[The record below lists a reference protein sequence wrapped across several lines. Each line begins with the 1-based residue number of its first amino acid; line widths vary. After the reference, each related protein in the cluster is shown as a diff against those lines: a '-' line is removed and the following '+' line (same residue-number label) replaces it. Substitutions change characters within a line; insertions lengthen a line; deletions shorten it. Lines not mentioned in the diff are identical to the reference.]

1 MDTNTQAK
9 PDWLTEEVIND
20 LKNDLLICPNPYTDE
35 DIKRL
40 PLDGE
45 IDIRRSNAKTAKEIL
60 SKYGLLE
67 EQEDKP
73 NDKA

>member
-40 PLDGE
+40 PLDGK

-67 EQEDKP
+67 EQEDKS
-73 NDKA
+73 